1 MVQSVLNLIA
11 NTAKLTSTSAYS
23 LFPTKKTPSGRKLT
37 ESALYNYIQV

>member
-23 LFPTKKTPSGRKLT
+23 LFPTKKHLLAENWQKV
-37 ESALYNYIQV
+37 LYIIIFKC